1 MKNYAQVYVE
11 RSLEAAEV
19 YCKAFGAEITVE
31 IKTIPELPTNT
42 VNYP

>member
-19 YCKAFGAEITVE
+19 YCALAQKLRLRL
-31 IKTIPELPTNT
+31 KKIPELPTNT